1 MGTRIRK
8 TVLKYAVM
16 TVATAILALG
26 VYFFKFPNHFSIG
39 GVTGLSVV
47 LNGLIPSIPA
57 AFFSALFNLLAL
69 VLGFFF
75 LGREMLR
82 NTVYCSVLLSLFLTL
97 LETFIPMSAP
107 LTSSPL
113 LELMFAVALPA
124 VGTAILFN
132 MSASTGG
139 TDIAALILK
148 KYTSINAGRALIC
161 VDLITA
167 ISSLFIFGLET
178 ALFSLLGVVLRGFI
192 IDNMIEGFNTS
203 KYFFIVT
210 TRPDEIIS
218 YINGILHKGATVWES
233 KGAYTLEEK
242 HIILTVVTRYQA
254 VNLRNR
260 IKELDPGAFVV
271 ISGTGEIIGKGFR
284 API

>member
-8 TVLKYAVM
+8 AVLKYAVM
-16 TVATAILALG
+16 TAATAILALG

-57 AFFSALFNLLAL
+57 AFFSALLNILAL
-69 VLGFFF
+69 VVGFFI
-75 LGREMLR
+75 LGREMIR

-97 LETFIPMSAP
+97 LETFVPLSAP

-139 TDIAALILK
+139 TDIVALVLK
-148 KYTSINAGRALIC
+148 KYTSINVGRALIC
-161 VDLITA
+161 VDLLTA
-167 ISSLFIFGLET
+167 VSSLFIFGLET

-192 IDNMIEGFNTS
+192 IDNMIEGLNTS

-210 TRPDEIIS
+210 THPDEIIA
-218 YINGILHKGATVWES
+218 YINDILHKGATVWES

-254 VNLRNR
+254 VTLRNQ
-260 IKELDPGAFVV
+260 IKALDPGAFVV
-271 ISGTGEIIGKGFR
+271 ISSTGEIIGKGFR